1 MILKHRGG
9 NAKGSGR
16 KQIIT
21 GMKNRDVD
29 MMLVGSLRTNK
40 KPIRILLGDIEPI
53 GISIDKPD
61 ARLSY
66 ELSIALKSFI
76 MRNS

>member
-1 MILKHRGG
+1 
-9 NAKGSGR
+9 
-16 KQIIT
+16 
-21 GMKNRDVD
+21 

>member
-1 MILKHRGG
+1 
-9 NAKGSGR
+9 
-16 KQIIT
+16 
-21 GMKNRDVD
+21 

-40 KPIRILLGDIEPI
+40 KHIRILLGDIEPI

-76 MRNS
+76 MRNSYDSRRSTQPQQGLGG